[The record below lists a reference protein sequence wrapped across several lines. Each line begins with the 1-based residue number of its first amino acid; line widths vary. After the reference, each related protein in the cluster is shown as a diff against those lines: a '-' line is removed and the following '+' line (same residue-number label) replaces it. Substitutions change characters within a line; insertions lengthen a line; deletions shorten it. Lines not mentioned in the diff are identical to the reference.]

1 LSFRPTGSPWGAS
14 RARGHLGS
22 REEAVAEASKFE
34 SRVGAGEE
42 CASKSPSAGGGS
54 GFRQGLKSIF
64 RRGLKRAEKAGRGE
78 DKEDDEGLLI
88 AGSHDYAPLHS
99 LPDLDDQ
106 APGSSEQQNERESRG
121 AGAAERMGEQGERVG
136 AEYRSEPGKGR
147 GHVQRCGVESS
158 WRDGDKGGHA
168 AGETIRV
175 DYKLQRSAAE
185 SMSDFISTIRS
196 HRCIASS
203 TRARSSSNVHWPSPL
218 TRPYRHCVCVCVC
231 ARARERERERER
243 ESKCTDVRA

>member
-1 LSFRPTGSPWGAS
+1 M
-14 RARGHLGS
+14 
-22 REEAVAEASKFE
+22 
-34 SRVGAGEE
+34 
-42 CASKSPSAGGGS
+42 
-54 GFRQGLKSIF
+54 F

-106 APGSSEQQNERESRG
+106 APGSSEQQNERESPG
-121 AGAAERMGEQGERVG
+121 AGASERVGEQGESVG
-136 AEYRSEPGKGR
+136 AEQKSEPGKGR
-147 GHVQRCGVESS
+147 GPVQRCGAESS
-158 WRDGDKGGHA
+158 GRDGGKGGHT
-168 AGETIRV
+168 AGEMMRV

-203 TRARSSSNVHWPSPL
+203 TRCSLVKQRALAFSPGQTL
-218 TRPYRHCVCVCVC
+218 SALCVCVCVC
-231 ARARERERERER
+231 VRARAIERERER
-243 ESKCTDVRA
+243 ESKRTEVRA